1 MVPAAL
7 GMGRPSPAR
16 LPVRAH
22 TCVLQVVHQLVFVYL
37 CAGGSLYHR
46 LLSGNRRAGLLCVC
60 IPKEISQEQPVN
72 PANTDPSPRA
82 FSWASKESKTKELLL
97 GKTQELFVQ
106 VTRKRGKR

>member
-1 MVPAAL
+1 MAITSTFAGACSYLRAAD
-7 GMGRPSPAR
+7 
-16 LPVRAH
+16 
-22 TCVLQVVHQLVFVYL
+22 HQLVFFYL

-60 IPKEISQEQPVN
+60 IPTEISQEQPVN

-97 GKTQELFVQ
+97 GETQELFVQ
-106 VTRKRGKR
+106 VTAKRKKVTLRDRAGGKL